1 MFAKNAAFI
10 CIYTAT
16 KSYVVPYCSGELY
29 AWGMGSTG
37 QLGTGEEEDVHTPQ
51 LIKGKQLE
59 SNIVLCVSGGGQH
72 TVLLAKSADQQN

>member
-1 MFAKNAAFI
+1 MFAKCAAFI
-10 CIYTAT
+10 YIYIAT
-16 KSYVVPYCSGELY
+16 NSVLLSCCSGELY

-59 SNIVLCVSGGGQH
+59 SHFVLCVSGGGQH
-72 TVLLAKSADQQN
+72 TVLLAKSVDHEN